1 MINVE
6 AHASRCR
13 MSSVIIIK
21 NYNMGRGEHGEGVRW
36 AGKNTRD
43 AGGRKGAGWRSKGKR
58 ADGRSDRRSGRTS
71 PQRPTAAYH
80 ARTRNSNSVGGT
92 REGKDA
98 AGGVLRA
105 LPYAEHRPPIREP
118 HEGGRRAHEKPSSEK
133 NASHDRGGMNGSS
146 TAGGPR
152 ASHDYPGMDEC
163 GERTTRP
170 RTRGATAAGATWHAE
185 GAGSPHSSCGR
196 PSRSNYAG
204 GARATDDDPGVDASE
219 GRRANTRDR
228 RVTTM

>member
-1 MINVE
+1 MFYLLVGLVPCYP
-6 AHASRCR
+6 ACR
-13 MSSVIIIK
+13 LLPTFVNRGFLFTLLLPPHPVFLWSGFFHSS
-21 NYNMGRGEHGEGVRW
+21 
-36 AGKNTRD
+36 
-43 AGGRKGAGWRSKGKR
+43 SCP
-58 ADGRSDRRSGRTS
+58 SS
-71 PQRPTAAYH
+71 PHSLGPHH
-80 ARTRNSNSVGGT
+80 ARTRNGKSVGGT

-133 NASHDRGGMNGSS
+133 NASHDRGGTNGSS

-152 ASHDYPGMDEC
+152 AAHDYPGVDEC

-170 RTRGATAAGATWHAE
+170 RTRGATATGATWHAE